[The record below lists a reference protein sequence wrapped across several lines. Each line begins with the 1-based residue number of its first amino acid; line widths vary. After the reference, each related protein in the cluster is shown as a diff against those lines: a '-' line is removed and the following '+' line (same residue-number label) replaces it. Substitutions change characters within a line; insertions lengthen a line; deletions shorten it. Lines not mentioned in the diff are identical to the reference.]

1 MAAEK
6 TGKGRVSNKR
16 NNPHRFEM
24 DQRRGK
30 VAELYVRGHSINA
43 IAEAVGVSKH
53 TVIRDMR
60 EVRAQWRE
68 QYADTFQRYTL
79 EQIRKIDAVE
89 QEAWEAWQA
98 SKQDAVTI
106 SRKEPSDGDIET
118 TTTVKGQTGD
128 PRYLEAILRAIERRS
143 KLLGLDAPEK
153 VQWLIKDEQAGDDED
168 GDSAELAK
176 VQAQLVG
183 MLDTLRERAR
193 TAADQGQ
200 SNGHGPAIG
209 LNGHTET

>member
-1 MAAEK
+1 MPGEK
-6 TGKGRVSNKR
+6 KGKRRVNNKR
-16 NNPHRFEM
+16 THPGCLEM
-24 DQRRGK
+24 DERRAK
-30 VAELYVRGHSINA
+30 VAELYVRGHSMA
-43 IAEAVGVSKH
+43 EIATVCGVHKC
-53 TVIRDMR
+53 TIVRDVREIRK
-60 EVRAQWRE
+60 EWRE

-89 QEAWEAWQA
+89 KEAWEAWQA
-98 SKQDAVTI
+98 SKQDSVTI
-106 SRKEPSDGDIET
+106 SRKEPSSGDIET

-153 VQWLIKDEQAGDDED
+153 VQWLITNEQAGDDED
-168 GDSAELAK
+168 GDSAELAE
-176 VQAQLVG
+176 VQSQLVE

-209 LNGHTET
+209 LNGHAET

>member
-24 DQRRGK
+24 DERRAK
-30 VAELYVRGHSINA
+30 VAELYVRGHSMA
-43 IAEAVGVSKH
+43 EIATVCGVHKC
-53 TVIRDMR
+53 TIVRDVREIRK
-60 EVRAQWRE
+60 EWRE
-68 QYADTFQRYTL
+68 QYADTYQRYTI

-89 QEAWEAWQA
+89 KEAWEAWQA

-106 SRKEPSDGDIET
+106 SRKEPADGDIET

-128 PRYLEAILRAIERRS
+128 PRYLETILRAIERRS

-153 VQWLIKDEQAGDDED
+153 ITWLIQDDTAEESD
-168 GDSAELAK
+168 GQSAERTEAAARLA
-176 VQAQLVG
+176 A

-193 TAADQGQ
+193 TAADQGR
-200 SNGHGPAIG
+200 SHGGGPAIG